1 MQSYVCELLA
11 RRKCYGCNPQLTEW
25 AGGTK
30 AIGHNNAR
38 YKIRIPWY
46 NTCMSMKRDN
56 NDAAGSLT
64 NNLQTL
70 DSNRVDFSA
79 HYGILITVE
88 GIKAR
93 PSRKD
98 NNMTEIFLATAADM
112 TLAFS
117 NIGSAFTFIEDS
129 HGDLNPEGSA
139 LMLGAVPATVKAVK
153 ASSRR
158 VLTFSAAGADAAS
171 QVAKAQSTLDG
182 ALSACA
188 LVGVD
193 PANVATVANL
203 EYALIAAQ
211 DLVDTDDE
219 AAVLTI
225 EVMTLH
231 KRGYKN

>member
-1 MQSYVCELLA
+1 
-11 RRKCYGCNPQLTEW
+11 
-25 AGGTK
+25 
-30 AIGHNNAR
+30 
-38 YKIRIPWY
+38 
-46 NTCMSMKRDN
+46 MSMKRDN
-56 NDAAGSLT
+56 NETREIVAGLSIGR
-64 NNLQTL
+64 NYA
-70 DSNRVDFSA
+70 RDFSA
-79 HYGILITVE
+79 QNVILITVE
-88 GIKAR
+88 GTKAR

-98 NNMTEIFLATAADM
+98 TNMASIFLATAADM

-129 HGDLNPEGSA
+129 HADLNPEGSA

-193 PANVATVANL
+193 PDNVATVGNL
-203 EYALIAAQ
+203 RAALVAAQ

-231 KRGYKN
+231 KRGYKAN